1 MATAHR
7 IRKIV
12 DVNLSK
18 KEVYQL
24 CREQKILPQHFQCVW
39 RFAARAEILS
49 REFGRRIVFMENY
62 AHVINTI
69 LEAVPRWDDDVA

>member
-1 MATAHR
+1 MTTHHR

-12 DVNLSK
+12 DVQLTK
-18 KEVYQL
+18 KEIYDL
-24 CREQKILPQHFQCVW
+24 CRKQKILPQHFQCMW

-49 REFGRRIVFMENY
+49 ADFGRRIVFLENY
-62 AHVINTI
+62 KNVIDKI

>member
-12 DVNLSK
+12 DVKLTK
-18 KEVYQL
+18 KEVFQL
-24 CREQKILPQHFQCVW
+24 CREQGILPQHYQCMW
-39 RFAARAEILS
+39 RFAARAEILAD
-49 REFGRRIVFMENY
+49 EFGRRIVFLENY
-62 AHVINTI
+62 RRVIDAI